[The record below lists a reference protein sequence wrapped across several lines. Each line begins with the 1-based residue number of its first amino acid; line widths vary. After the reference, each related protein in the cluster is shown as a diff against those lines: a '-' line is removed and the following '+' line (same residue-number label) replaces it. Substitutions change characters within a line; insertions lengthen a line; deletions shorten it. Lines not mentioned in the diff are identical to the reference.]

1 MSKVFEPAELGG
13 MTLRNHIVRSATND
27 YGGNEDGTV
36 SAFQMDIYEKLAKNE
51 VGLIITGHA
60 CVCPDGRNDPRQ
72 NGMYDD
78 RFIEGQRAL
87 TDMVHSYGAK
97 IVQQI
102 NHSGAKC
109 PPAVIGGTPAAPSAV
124 EVMPGILP
132 RELTVEEIVRIEDDF
147 AAAAVRSKAA
157 GYDGVQIHCAHG
169 YLFSQFIDPA
179 HNKRTDAYGGSIE
192 NRFRIVAETI
202 AKVRAAVGPE
212 YPVLLKIHT
221 NVAEGDEGFEA
232 ELVEMLRTAQALGVT
247 AAELSG
253 FDFAKQPRAKEGR
266 LFFFERAARVCKAV
280 SLPCILVGGIRTI
293 EEMDRVLDAGLV
305 LVSMARP
312 FVCQPDIIP
321 ILKAGGASKC
331 IGCFGCFKIYQTKG
345 KRCVLH

>member
-1 MSKVFEPAELGG
+1 MNKVFEPVQLGT
-13 MTLRNHIVRSATND
+13 MTVKNHIARSATND

-36 SAFQMDIYEKLAKNE
+36 SAFQMEIYEQLAKNE
-51 VGLIITGHA
+51 VGLIITGHV
-60 CVCPDGRNDPRQ
+60 CVCPDGRNDARQ

-87 TDMVHSYGAK
+87 TDMVHGYGAK

-102 NHSGAKC
+102 SHSGAKC
-109 PPAVIGGTPAAPSAV
+109 PVAVIGGTPAAPSAV
-124 EVMPGILP
+124 EVMPGVMP
-132 RELTVEEIVRIEDDF
+132 RALTVEEIVRIEDDF
-147 AAAAVRSKAA
+147 AAAAVRAKAA

-169 YLFSQFIDPA
+169 YLFSQFIEPA
-179 HNKRTDAYGGSIE
+179 HNKRTDAYGGSAE

-202 AKVRAAVGPE
+202 AKVRAAVGPK
-212 YPVLLKIHT
+212 YPVLIKIHT
-221 NVAEGDEGFEA
+221 NAAEGDDVFEG
-232 ELVEMLRTAQALGVT
+232 ELTEMLRTAQEMGAD

-253 FDFAKQPRAKEGR
+253 FDFAKKRDGADAR
-266 LFFFERAARVCKAV
+266 LFYLARAARVSKA
-280 SLPCILVGGIRTI
+280 SGLPCLLVGGARTLDD
-293 EEMDRVLDAGLV
+293 MQQVLDAGLCM
-305 LVSMARP
+305 VSMSRP

-331 IGCFGCFKIYQTKG
+331 IGCFGCFKIYQTAG